1 MTVRSMEVMIDRGI
15 TCAAYY
21 NIIDIS
27 LPNEPSGVLPQHYSA
42 QLVASRVHAV
52 IIHPRLPHMVSW
64 IECEAMY
71 VYYRRQAYN
80 IEYNGG
86 LTARLYAY
94 DLLKK

>member
-1 MTVRSMEVMIDRGI
+1 M
-15 TCAAYY
+15 
-21 NIIDIS
+21 
-27 LPNEPSGVLPQHYSA
+27 
-42 QLVASRVHAV
+42 
-52 IIHPRLPHMVSW
+52 IIHLRLPHMVSW